1 MSISPKFEFS
11 DDVYKEKALHQAL
24 YDSYDCWKL
33 ILNTFMHFLFIKGWQ
48 KDVLRNEKKTHP
60 SPNLL
65 PETYEEAKKMTLKKC
80 A

>member
-1 MSISPKFEFS
+1 MI
-11 DDVYKEKALHQAL
+11 
-24 YDSYDCWKL
+24 
-33 ILNTFMHFLFIKGWQ
+33 

-65 PETYEEAKKMTLKKC
+65 PETYEEAKKLTLKKC